1 MYNPY
6 IINATTTIVNPYNIT
21 YITTTG
27 YIVPTYNAN
36 NTHGYNPYY

>member
-6 IINATTTIVNPYNIT
+6 IINTTTTIVNPYNIT
-21 YITTTG
+21 YINTTG

-36 NTHGYNPYY
+36 NTHGCNPYY